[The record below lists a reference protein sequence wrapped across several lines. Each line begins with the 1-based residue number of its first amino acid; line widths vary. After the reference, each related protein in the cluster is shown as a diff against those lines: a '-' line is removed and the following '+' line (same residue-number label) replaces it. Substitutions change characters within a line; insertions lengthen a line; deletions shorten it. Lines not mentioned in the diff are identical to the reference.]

1 MGADENQ
8 MHLAVAISCI
18 EMNQTSGD
26 IGEQGQGQGLQK
38 HILPYW
44 KSPSPDDIYNSKPQS
59 C

>member
-1 MGADENQ
+1 

-38 HILPYW
+38 HILPYG
-44 KSPSPDDIYNSKPQS
+44 KSPSPDDIYDSKPQS